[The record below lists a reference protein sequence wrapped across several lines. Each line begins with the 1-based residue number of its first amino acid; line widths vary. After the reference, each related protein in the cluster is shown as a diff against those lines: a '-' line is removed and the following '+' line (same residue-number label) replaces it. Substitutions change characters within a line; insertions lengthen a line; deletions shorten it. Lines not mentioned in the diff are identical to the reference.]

1 METVEKPSETL
12 VAERPWWRG
21 PHVWVLTLFVVV
33 LHGIPMTMLTFRGE
47 ETRRAQVAVEILR
60 SGDWIVPRL
69 QGEFYLSRPPMGS
82 WSIAVVGWLRGEVD
96 HIAARLP
103 SVIAIWLTTLLVYG
117 YSRQF
122 LNSTAAFLAA
132 ISYPSMM
139 LVLQL
144 GRTAE
149 TEAQFTFYLGA
160 SMLLW
165 HLGYRAGWSG
175 WKTWAVGYTFA
186 AFAGLTKGPQ
196 GLVYFVSIVGVYLLF
211 VRRDWKFLFSRG
223 HVVGGLT
230 FVGILAAWQVPYYLN
245 SNWDCVVGIW
255 TKLASQRFTHYNSV
269 FIKHLVSYP
278 LEIAACAL
286 PWSPFLLQ
294 FANPKF
300 YKSLGDRKSE
310 AAFLWT
316 CLLVTFPSV
325 WFAPYALGRYY
336 MPLFPVLAVLFGI
349 VLDRLMTRPEGMW
362 MRNGWRWYAVGAAF
376 SMLFGAG
383 VLTGVITGGIQ
394 ADWADALR
402 NTIVLTSMSLGFLL
416 LGAVML
422 WLYRDAL
429 SPRALQVAILLVAV
443 CCSFGPAITIVD
455 SQRRN
460 QPDIQAR
467 MAEVKSKLPANASLV
482 SYGPLH
488 HAFLFHFGEFVPRR
502 PWPTEPSEAAETEYF
517 CLHERESKTHTLPF
531 PWEPVAV
538 ISCEGHSTRL
548 ESRTVIGRRLDL
560 VASTPTDTAR

>member
-1 METVEKPSETL
+1 
-12 VAERPWWRG
+12 
-21 PHVWVLTLFVVV
+21 
-33 LHGIPMTMLTFRGE
+33 
-47 ETRRAQVAVEILR
+47 
-60 SGDWIVPRL
+60 
-69 QGEFYLSRPPMGS
+69 
-82 WSIAVVGWLRGEVD
+82 
-96 HIAARLP
+96 
-103 SVIAIWLTTLLVYG
+103 
-117 YSRQF
+117 
-122 LNSTAAFLAA
+122 
-132 ISYPSMM
+132 
-139 LVLQL
+139 
-144 GRTAE
+144 
-149 TEAQFTFYLGA
+149 
-160 SMLLW
+160 
-165 HLGYRAGWSG
+165 
-175 WKTWAVGYTFA
+175 
-186 AFAGLTKGPQ
+186 
-196 GLVYFVSIVGVYLLF
+196 
-211 VRRDWKFLFSRG
+211 
-223 HVVGGLT
+223 
-230 FVGILAAWQVPYYLN
+230 
-245 SNWDCVVGIW
+245 
-255 TKLASQRFTHYNSV
+255 
-269 FIKHLVSYP
+269 
-278 LEIAACAL
+278 
-286 PWSPFLLQ
+286 
-294 FANPKF
+294 
-300 YKSLGDRKSE
+300 
-310 AAFLWT
+310 
-316 CLLVTFPSV
+316 
-325 WFAPYALGRYY
+325 
-336 MPLFPVLAVLFGI
+336 
-349 VLDRLMTRPEGMW
+349 
-362 MRNGWRWYAVGAAF
+362 
-376 SMLFGAG
+376 MLFGAG

>member
-12 VAERPWWRG
+12 VVERPWWRG

-175 WKTWAVGYTFA
+175 WKAPPS
-186 AFAGLTKGPQ
+186 K
-196 GLVYFVSIVGVYLLF
+196 
-211 VRRDWKFLFSRG
+211 
-223 HVVGGLT
+223 
-230 FVGILAAWQVPYYLN
+230 IL
-245 SNWDCVVGIW
+245 
-255 TKLASQRFTHYNSV
+255 
-269 FIKHLVSYP
+269 
-278 LEIAACAL
+278 
-286 PWSPFLLQ
+286 
-294 FANPKF
+294 
-300 YKSLGDRKSE
+300 
-310 AAFLWT
+310 
-316 CLLVTFPSV
+316 
-325 WFAPYALGRYY
+325 
-336 MPLFPVLAVLFGI
+336 
-349 VLDRLMTRPEGMW
+349 
-362 MRNGWRWYAVGAAF
+362 
-376 SMLFGAG
+376 
-383 VLTGVITGGIQ
+383 
-394 ADWADALR
+394 
-402 NTIVLTSMSLGFLL
+402 
-416 LGAVML
+416 
-422 WLYRDAL
+422 
-429 SPRALQVAILLVAV
+429 
-443 CCSFGPAITIVD
+443 
-455 SQRRN
+455 
-460 QPDIQAR
+460 
-467 MAEVKSKLPANASLV
+467 
-482 SYGPLH
+482 
-488 HAFLFHFGEFVPRR
+488 
-502 PWPTEPSEAAETEYF
+502 
-517 CLHERESKTHTLPF
+517 
-531 PWEPVAV
+531 
-538 ISCEGHSTRL
+538 
-548 ESRTVIGRRLDL
+548 
-560 VASTPTDTAR
+560 